1 MNNTY
6 DKLEPAQVFR
16 FFKDISKIPRCS
28 GNEKAISD
36 HLVDFAKQR
45 NLEVEQDK
53 ALNVLIKKP
62 AYPGYENAPT
72 VIIQGHMDMV
82 CDKNKATEHDFE
94 KDPIE
99 FVVKDDMLYANDTTL
114 GADNGI
120 AVAYALTLL
129 DSKDIPHPPLR
140 VLMTVEEEVGLN
152 GAKALDPKFLE
163 GDMLINIDSE
173 EEGKLLASC
182 AGGITAKQC
191 LPIVWEQ
198 AKADMACYRVS
209 IGGLKGGHSG
219 VEIDKARGN
228 SNKLMGRVLD
238 GLNVEMEFYI
248 KEINGGLRMNA
259 IPRETDA
266 VLLVRPEDEGKLIA
280 KIGEWEKTFKNELK
294 VSDPDVFV
302 AARKVD
308 VDDLKVFSDETKKKV
323 IGLLILIP
331 DGIQSMSM
339 DIKGLV
345 ESSTNLGVVK
355 TLENEV
361 IFESGIRSSIRSLK
375 YKILNQNKAV
385 ADVMGVK
392 LLTDGEYPEWEFNPN
407 SKLRIVFKKVYNEM
421 YGSEPEVIAV
431 HGGLEC
437 GIFTEKN
444 PNLDMVS
451 FGPNMYDVHSPNEH
465 ISISSINRMWE
476 YLLAVLKEI
485 R

>member
-1 MNNTY
+1 MNSIY
-6 DKLEPAQVFR
+6 DKLEPAQVLN
-16 FFKDISKIPRCS
+16 FFKEISNIPRCS

-36 HLVDFAKQR
+36 YLVDFAEKR

-82 CDKNKATEHDFE
+82 CDKNKGTDHDFE

-99 FVVKDDMLYANDTTL
+99 FVIKDDMIYAKGTTL

-129 DSKDIPHPPLR
+129 DSKDIPHPPIR
-140 VLMTVEEEVGLN
+140 VLITVEEEVGLN
-152 GAKALDPKFLE
+152 GAKALNPKFLE

-182 AGGITAKQC
+182 AGGITAKHC
-191 LPIVWEQ
+191 LQVVWE
-198 AKADMACYRVS
+198 AAMADMICYRVS

-219 VEIDKARGN
+219 VEIDKYRGN
-228 SNKLMGRVLD
+228 SNKLMGRVLNSLTD
-238 GLNVEMEFYI
+238 EIEFSI
-248 KEINGGLRMNA
+248 KEINGGFKMNA
-259 IPRETDA
+259 IPRETD
-266 VLLVRPEDEGKLIA
+266 VVILTYSGDEDKLVA
-280 KIGEWEKTFKNELK
+280 KIDEWDRTFKNELK

-302 AARKVD
+302 VADKAD
-308 VDDLKVFSDETKKKV
+308 VDAGKVFSDDTKKKV
-323 IGLLILIP
+323 IELLVLIP
-331 DGIQSMSM
+331 DGVQSMSM
-339 DIKGLV
+339 DIEGLV

-355 TLENEV
+355 TSENEV
-361 IFESGIRSSIRSLK
+361 TFESGIRSSIRSLK
-375 YKILNQNKAV
+375 QKILNQNKLI
-385 ADVMGVK
+385 ADVLEVE
-392 LLTDGEYPEWEFNPN
+392 LLTDGEYPEWEFNPD
-407 SKLRIVFKKVYNEM
+407 SKLRVIFEKVYKKM
-421 YGSEPEVIAV
+421 YNDGPEVIAV

-437 GIFTEKN
+437 GIFKEKN

-451 FGPNMYDVHSPNEH
+451 FGPDMYDVHSPNEH
-465 ISISSINRMWE
+465 VSISSINRMWE